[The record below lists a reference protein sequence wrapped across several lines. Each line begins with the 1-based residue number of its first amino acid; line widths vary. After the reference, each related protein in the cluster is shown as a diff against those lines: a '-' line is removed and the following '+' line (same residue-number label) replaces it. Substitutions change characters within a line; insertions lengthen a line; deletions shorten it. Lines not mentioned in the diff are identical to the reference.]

1 MPGLSLRDTVWAA
14 GHPEN
19 PWRLSRCFRHRGP
32 NHSGP
37 TGEGHP
43 HRHSGHSV
51 PGAAGCRKGL
61 PPTQLVRPGHRRP
74 NTSGAYMP
82 ALTRYSPG
90 RASHTHRVNRSRH
103 DRWHPGRRK
112 GHARHRCCCH
122 NWDGDG
128 RPLCVTP
135 LWLRRMRKAAA
146 RGGRRSI
153 LLLCFVVLL
162 LEIGE
167 HGTSRFQVVRHG
179 LFGRRACGRLLR
191 RRRRCALGRR
201 LCRRRCLRA
210 RR

>member
-1 MPGLSLRDTVWAA
+1 MPGPRLRDTAWAA
-14 GHPEN
+14 GHPGSL
-19 PWRLSRCFRHRGP
+19 WHFSAYCCRKGL
-32 NHSGP
+32 NHNDP
-37 TGEGHP
+37 IDERRP

-51 PGAAGCRKGL
+51 PGTAGHRKGL
-61 PPTQLVRPGHRRP
+61 PPTQLVRPGHRRL
-74 NTSGAYMP
+74 NTSGVYMP
-82 ALTRYSPG
+82 ASTRYSPG

-146 RGGRRSI
+146 HGSRRSI

-167 HGTSRFQVVRHG
+167 HGTSRFQVVRHS
-179 LFGRRACGRLLR
+179 LFGRRACGCLL
-191 RRRRCALGRR
+191 
-201 LCRRRCLRA
+201 
-210 RR
+210 